1 MMKVLHRL
9 LLASTLMVPCVAPA
23 IGGDHTT
30 RPGATQ
36 QGQAQARSPGQ
47 LQLPPL
53 PYIESMQWLNSLST
67 SKGPKVD
74 FLLGPNLELPGPLF
88 AARSGEA
95 SITPSAPTAGVTGLN
110 GAPSTSNLN

>member
-36 QGQAQARSPGQ
+36 QGQAQARSSGQ
-47 LQLPPL
+47 LQLPPV
-53 PYIESMQWLNSLST
+53 PYIESMPWLNSLST

-74 FLLGPNLELPGPLF
+74 FLLGPNLELPGALF
-88 AARSGEA
+88 AARSAEA
-95 SITPSAPTAGVTGLN
+95 SITTSAPTAGVTGLN